1 MTTEF
6 SIQQVGRTV
15 QKERGWVKS
24 LYPMAEQKQR
34 NKTELV
40 IKDLTKELKTA
51 GGFRTTN
58 FTKFSIIYCKKDTL
72 KIPTLIDSHGSY
84 ITVPTTHSPSLQDN
98 YAFSP
103 IATGLVEPPYGLN
116 TLGHR
121 VNLAMWLVSAN
132 GNANATSK

>member
-1 MTTEF
+1 MTIGL

-15 QKERGWVKS
+15 QKERRWVKS
-24 LYPMAEQKQR
+24 LCPMAEQKQR

-58 FTKFSIIYCKKDTL
+58 FTEFSIIYWEKDTL
-72 KIPTLIDSHGSY
+72 KIPMLIGSRGSC
-84 ITVPTTHSPSLQDN
+84 IIVPTTQSPSLQDN

-116 TLGHR
+116 TLGHH